1 MAVSYAADIRP
12 LFRRI
17 DIDHMKPRGIL
28 LDNYTWMSNSAGGT
42 IGSCQAFADHANAR
56 SVYGYLTGSCQ
67 PQMPPGGPYW
77 SNSQLTTYRQW
88 MDDGFQ
94 P

>member
-1 MAVSYAADIRP
+1 MEKNAISFAKDIRP

-17 DIDHMKPRGIL
+17 DIEHMSPMKIF
-28 LDNYTWMSNSAGGT
+28 LD
-42 IGSCQAFADHANAR
+42 DHAFMSDRKNAK
-56 SVYGYLTGSCQ
+56 SVYEYLNGTQQ

-77 SNSQLTTYRQW
+77 SKEQLDLYAQW
-88 MDDGFQ
+88 MDDGCQ